1 MDANESISKM
11 KKGAFI
17 MQLSVFFA
25 LVAYACATT
34 FSPGPNNVL
43 LLSSTGQY
51 GFKKC
56 LPLMRGIWTGL
67 ITVMLICGFGCKLL
81 GDLIPSIERYA
92 RFVGAAYILWLGYKT
107 LTRHAAP
114 DPTAASDDPG
124 NTATTTP
131 VTPDPHGI
139 PAHSREHKK
148 KPLSFVNGFLLQFLN
163 VKILMLGIA
172 AYCSFVLPYG
182 TGIPATLIFAITM
195 AACAAT
201 GNLIWATVGS
211 LLFPIYNKHYRIF
224 NVIMALLLFWC
235 VYKILFI

>member
-1 MDANESISKM
+1 
-11 KKGAFI
+11 
-17 MQLSVFFA
+17 MQLSVYFA

-34 FSPGPNNVL
+34 FSPGPTNVL

-51 GFKKC
+51 GFRKC

-92 RFVGAAYILWLGYKT
+92 RFVGAAYIVWLGYKT
-107 LTRHAAP
+107 LTRRSVQNP
-114 DPTAASDDPG
+114 ESTVEETSDISGQASAEQTSG
-124 NTATTTP
+124 N
-131 VTPDPHGI
+131 
-139 PAHSREHKK
+139 EQ
-148 KPLSFVNGFLLQFLN
+148 KPLNFVNGFLLQFLN

-182 TGIPATLIFAITM
+182 TSVPATLIFAVTM

-211 LLFPIYNKHYRIF
+211 LLFPIYNKYYRIF
-224 NVIMALLLFWC
+224 NAIMALLLFWC

>member
-1 MDANESISKM
+1 
-11 KKGAFI
+11 
-17 MQLSVFFA
+17 MQLSIFFA

-67 ITVMLICGFGCKLL
+67 ITVMLICGFGCALL

-107 LTRHAAP
+107 LTRRAASP
-114 DPTAASDDPG
+114 DAATNPDAAAHSNASANPDAAAATAAGSSAAR
-124 NTATTTP
+124 TA
-131 VTPDPHGI
+131 
-139 PAHSREHKK
+139 
-148 KPLSFVNGFLLQFLN
+148 KPLSFLNGFLLQFLN
-163 VKILMLGIA
+163 IKILMLGVA
-172 AYCSFVLPYG
+172 AYCSFILPYG
-182 TGIPATLIFAITM
+182 AAVPATLIFAVTM

-211 LLFPIYNKHYRIF
+211 LLFPVYSKHYRAF
-224 NVIMALLLFWC
+224 NLIMALLLFWC

>member
-1 MDANESISKM
+1 
-11 KKGAFI
+11 

-81 GDLIPSIERYA
+81 GDFIPSIERYA

-107 LTRHAAP
+107 LTRRVV
-114 DPTAASDDPG
+114 SDSAQG
-124 NTATTTP
+124 A
-131 VTPDPHGI
+131 
-139 PAHSREHKK
+139 EQKE
-148 KPLSFVNGFLLQFLN
+148 KPLNFVNGFLLQFLN

-172 AYCSFVLPYG
+172 AYCSFVLPHG
-182 TGIPATLIFAITM
+182 TSVPATLIFAVTM

-201 GNLIWATVGS
+201 GNLIWATIGS
-211 LLFPIYNKHYRIF
+211 LLFPIYSKHYRLF
-224 NVIMALLLFWC
+224 NGIMALLLFWC

>member
-1 MDANESISKM
+1 
-11 KKGAFI
+11 
-17 MQLSVFFA
+17 MQISVFFA
-25 LVAYACATT
+25 LAAYACATT

-81 GDLIPSIERYA
+81 GDLIPSIEKYA

-107 LTRHAAP
+107 LTRRAAKGP
-114 DPTAASDDPG
+114 DDSG
-124 NTATTTP
+124 KNETP
-131 VTPDPHGI
+131 LT
-139 PAHSREHKK
+139 
-148 KPLSFVNGFLLQFLN
+148 FVNGFLLQFLN

-182 TGIPATLIFAITM
+182 TSVPATLIFAVTM

>member
-1 MDANESISKM
+1 
-11 KKGAFI
+11 

-51 GFKKC
+51 GFRKC

-92 RFVGAAYILWLGYKT
+92 RFVGAAYIVWLGYKT
-107 LTRHAAP
+107 LTRRSVQNP
-114 DPTAASDDPG
+114 ESTVEETSDISGQASAEQTSG
-124 NTATTTP
+124 N
-131 VTPDPHGI
+131 
-139 PAHSREHKK
+139 EQ
-148 KPLSFVNGFLLQFLN
+148 KPLNFVNGFLLQFLN

-172 AYCSFVLPYG
+172 AYCSFVLPNG
-182 TGIPATLIFAITM
+182 TSLPATLIFAVTM

-211 LLFPIYNKHYRIF
+211 LLFPVYNKHYRLF
-224 NVIMALLLFWC
+224 NGIMALLLFWC

>member
-1 MDANESISKM
+1 
-11 KKGAFI
+11 
-17 MQLSVFFA
+17 MQLSVYFA

-51 GFKKC
+51 GFRKC

-67 ITVMLICGFGCKLL
+67 ITVMLICGFGCALL
-81 GDLIPSIERYA
+81 GDLIPAIETYA

-107 LTRHAAP
+107 LTRRAAANPASSNDSTSVVSDPEPAAGLAAP
-114 DPTAASDDPG
+114 K
-124 NTATTTP
+124 N
-131 VTPDPHGI
+131 
-139 PAHSREHKK
+139 EQ

-172 AYCSFVLPYG
+172 AYCSFVLPHG
-182 TGIPATLIFAITM
+182 TSVPATLVFAVTM

-211 LLFPIYNKHYRIF
+211 LLFPVYNRHYRIF
-224 NVIMALLLFWC
+224 NGIMALLLFWC

>member
-1 MDANESISKM
+1 M
-11 KKGAFI
+11 K
-17 MQLSVFFA
+17 LSVFFA

-56 LPLMRGIWTGL
+56 FPLMRGIWTGL

-81 GDLIPSIERYA
+81 GDLIPTIETYA

-107 LTRHAAP
+107 LTRRAVK
-114 DPTAASDDPG
+114 DPSSSEDQ
-124 NTATTTP
+124 
-131 VTPDPHGI
+131 
-139 PAHSREHKK
+139 E
-148 KPLSFVNGFLLQFLN
+148 KPLTFVNGFLLQFLN

-182 TGIPATLIFAITM
+182 TSVPATLIFAVTM

-211 LLFPIYNKHYRIF
+211 LLFPIYNKHYRLF
-224 NVIMALLLFWC
+224 NGIMALLLFWC

>member
-1 MDANESISKM
+1 
-11 KKGAFI
+11 

-51 GFKKC
+51 GFRKC

-92 RFVGAAYILWLGYKT
+92 RFVGAAYIVWLGYKT
-107 LTRHAAP
+107 LTRRSVQNP
-114 DPTAASDDPG
+114 ESTVEETSDTSGQESAEQTSG
-124 NTATTTP
+124 N
-131 VTPDPHGI
+131 
-139 PAHSREHKK
+139 EQ
-148 KPLSFVNGFLLQFLN
+148 KPLNFVNGFLLQFLN

-172 AYCSFVLPYG
+172 AYCSFVLPNG
-182 TGIPATLIFAITM
+182 TSLPATLIFAVTM

-211 LLFPIYNKHYRIF
+211 LLFPVYSKYYRLF
-224 NVIMALLLFWC
+224 NGIMALLLFWC

>member
-1 MDANESISKM
+1 
-11 KKGAFI
+11 
-17 MQLSVFFA
+17 MQLSVFFS

-92 RFVGAAYILWLGYKT
+92 RFAGAAYILWLGYKT
-107 LTRHAAP
+107 LTRRSAP
-114 DPTAASDDPG
+114 DPGASSEASAD
-124 NTATTTP
+124 
-131 VTPDPHGI
+131 
-139 PAHSREHKK
+139 KK
-148 KPLSFVNGFLLQFLN
+148 KPLNFVNGFLLQFLN

-172 AYCSFVLPYG
+172 AYCSFVLPHG
-182 TGIPATLIFAITM
+182 TTIPATLIFAVTI

-211 LLFPIYNKHYRIF
+211 LLFPVYSKHYRIF
-224 NVIMALLLFWC
+224 NGIMALLLFWC
-235 VYKILFI
+235 VYKILFV

>member
-1 MDANESISKM
+1 
-11 KKGAFI
+11 

-51 GFKKC
+51 GFRKC

-92 RFVGAAYILWLGYKT
+92 RFVGAAYIVWLGYKT
-107 LTRHAAP
+107 LTRRSVQNP
-114 DPTAASDDPG
+114 ESTVEETSDISGQASAEQTSG
-124 NTATTTP
+124 N
-131 VTPDPHGI
+131 
-139 PAHSREHKK
+139 EQ
-148 KPLSFVNGFLLQFLN
+148 KPLNFVNGFLLQFLN

-172 AYCSFVLPYG
+172 AYCSFVLPNG
-182 TGIPATLIFAITM
+182 TSLPATLIFAVTM

-211 LLFPIYNKHYRIF
+211 LLFPVYSKYYRLF
-224 NVIMALLLFWC
+224 NGIMALLLFWC

>member
-1 MDANESISKM
+1 
-11 KKGAFI
+11 
-17 MQLSVFFA
+17 MQLSVFFS

-67 ITVMLICGFGCKLL
+67 VTVMLICGFGCKFL

-92 RFVGAAYILWLGYKT
+92 RFVGAAYIVWLSCKT
-107 LTRHAAP
+107 LTRRATP
-114 DPTAASDDPG
+114 EPTERADGLSGGTADYSSWDHTASDTPG
-124 NTATTTP
+124 S
-131 VTPDPHGI
+131 DDF
-139 PAHSREHKK
+139 PAHSRAYDEK

-172 AYCSFVLPYG
+172 AYCSFVLSHG
-182 TGIPATLIFAITM
+182 TGVSATLIFAITM
-195 AACAAT
+195 SACAAT

-211 LLFPIYNKHYRIF
+211 LLYPIYNKHYRVF

>member
-1 MDANESISKM
+1 
-11 KKGAFI
+11 

-51 GFKKC
+51 GFRKC

-92 RFVGAAYILWLGYKT
+92 RFVGAAYIVWLGYKT
-107 LTRHAAP
+107 LTRRSVQNP
-114 DPTAASDDPG
+114 ESTVEETSDTSGQASAEQTSG
-124 NTATTTP
+124 N
-131 VTPDPHGI
+131 
-139 PAHSREHKK
+139 EQ
-148 KPLSFVNGFLLQFLN
+148 KPLNFVNGFLLQFLN

-172 AYCSFVLPYG
+172 AYCSFVLPNG
-182 TGIPATLIFAITM
+182 TSLPATLIFAVTM

-211 LLFPIYNKHYRIF
+211 LLFPVYSKYYRLF
-224 NVIMALLLFWC
+224 NGIMALLLFWC

>member
-1 MDANESISKM
+1 
-11 KKGAFI
+11 
-17 MQLSVFFA
+17 MQLSVFFS

-92 RFVGAAYILWLGYKT
+92 RFAGAAYILWLGYKT
-107 LTRHAAP
+107 LTRR
-114 DPTAASDDPG
+114 S
-124 NTATTTP
+124 
-131 VTPDPHGI
+131 TPDPSASSGT
-139 PAHSREHKK
+139 ATDKE

-172 AYCSFVLPYG
+172 AYCSFVLPHG
-182 TGIPATLIFAITM
+182 TTIPATLIFAVTM

-211 LLFPIYNKHYRIF
+211 LLFPVYSKHYRIF
-224 NVIMALLLFWC
+224 NGIMALLLFWC
-235 VYKILFI
+235 VYKILFV

>member
-1 MDANESISKM
+1 M
-11 KKGAFI
+11 KI
-17 MQLSVFFA
+17 SVFFA

-56 LPLMRGIWTGL
+56 FPLMRGIWTGL

-81 GDLIPSIERYA
+81 GDLIPSIETYA

-107 LTRHAAP
+107 LTRHAVK
-114 DPTAASDDPG
+114 DPSAS
-124 NTATTTP
+124 
-131 VTPDPHGI
+131 
-139 PAHSREHKK
+139 EEQE
-148 KPLSFVNGFLLQFLN
+148 KPLTFVNGFLLQFLN

-182 TGIPATLIFAITM
+182 TSVPATLIFAVTM

-211 LLFPIYNKHYRIF
+211 LLFPVYNKHYRLF
-224 NVIMALLLFWC
+224 NGIMALLLFWC

>member
-1 MDANESISKM
+1 M
-11 KKGAFI
+11 K
-17 MQLSVFFA
+17 LSVFFA

-56 LPLMRGIWTGL
+56 FPLMRGIWTGL

-81 GDLIPSIERYA
+81 GDLIPAIETYA

-107 LTRHAAP
+107 LTRRAVK
-114 DPTAASDDPG
+114 DPSSSEDQ
-124 NTATTTP
+124 
-131 VTPDPHGI
+131 
-139 PAHSREHKK
+139 E
-148 KPLSFVNGFLLQFLN
+148 KPLTFVNGFLLQFLN

-172 AYCSFVLPYG
+172 AYCSFILPYG
-182 TGIPATLIFAITM
+182 TSVPATLIFAVTM

-211 LLFPIYNKHYRIF
+211 LLFPVYNKHYRLF
-224 NVIMALLLFWC
+224 NGIMALLLFWC

>member
-1 MDANESISKM
+1 
-11 KKGAFI
+11 
-17 MQLSVFFA
+17 MQLSVFFS

-43 LLSSTGQY
+43 LLSSTGRY

-92 RFVGAAYILWLGYKT
+92 RFAGAAYILWLGYKT
-107 LTRHAAP
+107 LTRR
-114 DPTAASDDPG
+114 S
-124 NTATTTP
+124 
-131 VTPDPHGI
+131 TPDPSASSGT
-139 PAHSREHKK
+139 ATDKE
-148 KPLSFVNGFLLQFLN
+148 KPLNFVNGFLLQFLN

-172 AYCSFVLPYG
+172 AYCSFVLPHG
-182 TGIPATLIFAITM
+182 TTIPATLIFAVTM

-211 LLFPIYNKHYRIF
+211 LLFPVYSKHYRIF
-224 NVIMALLLFWC
+224 NGIMALLLFWC
-235 VYKILFI
+235 VYKILFV

>member
-1 MDANESISKM
+1 
-11 KKGAFI
+11 
-17 MQLSVFFA
+17 MQISVFFA
-25 LVAYACATT
+25 LAAYACATT

-81 GDLIPSIERYA
+81 GDLIPSIEKHA

-107 LTRHAAP
+107 LTRRAVKGPA
-114 DPTAASDDPG
+114 DSG
-124 NTATTTP
+124 KNETP
-131 VTPDPHGI
+131 LT
-139 PAHSREHKK
+139 
-148 KPLSFVNGFLLQFLN
+148 FVNGFLLQFLN

-182 TGIPATLIFAITM
+182 TSVPATLIFAVTM

>member
-1 MDANESISKM
+1 
-11 KKGAFI
+11 
-17 MQLSVFFA
+17 MQLSVYFA

-51 GFKKC
+51 GFRKC

-81 GDLIPSIERYA
+81 GDLTPSIERYA
-92 RFVGAAYILWLGYKT
+92 RFVGAAYIVWLGYKT
-107 LTRHAAP
+107 LTRRSVQNP
-114 DPTAASDDPG
+114 ESTVEETSDISGQASAEQTSG
-124 NTATTTP
+124 N
-131 VTPDPHGI
+131 
-139 PAHSREHKK
+139 EQ
-148 KPLSFVNGFLLQFLN
+148 KPLNFVNGFLLQFLN

-172 AYCSFVLPYG
+172 AYCSFVLPNG
-182 TGIPATLIFAITM
+182 TSLPATLIFAVTM

-211 LLFPIYNKHYRIF
+211 LLFPVYSKYYRLF
-224 NVIMALLLFWC
+224 NGIMALLLFWC